1 MKVSLLYRGRWVNF
15 KSFCNIPYYTEGVG
29 QISTVFYYSLLYRG
43 RWVNFKSFC
52 NIPYYTEGVG

>member
-29 QISTVFYYSLLYRG
+29 QISRVFVVFLIIQRALG
-43 RWVNFKSFC
+43 KFQEFL
-52 NIPYYTEGVG
+52 